1 MQKSDF
7 NKVALHH
14 LLPGPR
20 PWIRAQKNL
29 THEKLGKQLDAKK
42 KKKKKKKGRPHSMIC
57 YNTKFLQ
64 EKTCKQTI

>member
-1 MQKSDF
+1 MQKNDF

-29 THEKLGKQLDAKK
+29 AHEKLGKQLDAKK
-42 KKKKKKKGRPHSMIC
+42 KKKK
-57 YNTKFLQ
+57 YW
-64 EKTCKQTI
+64 KTT